1 MEIIPLGLDCCL
13 AYQLNKLNLRKKAYP
28 FDWMSS
34 PKILSIILLLEN
46 DFKNFLNIE
55 YYDIQENNNDN
66 FNINNPLNDL
76 HIIKSKYKLIHKE
89 YNFVLRHELINND
102 SKNINIFIEK
112 YSRRIQRFLSLQN
125 NKNIFIRLG
134 TNKDI
139 IYLERLELI
148 LKQKFKFSQFKFI
161 NCSNL
166 DKIYKPL
173 EWKRDEYN
181 WNDIL

>member
-34 PKILSIILLLEN
+34 PKILSIIKLLEN

-125 NKNIFIRLG
+125 NKIIFIRLG

-148 LKQKFKFSQFKFI
+148 LKQKFK
-161 NCSNL
+161 L
-166 DKIYKPL
+166 
-173 EWKRDEYN
+173 
-181 WNDIL
+181 